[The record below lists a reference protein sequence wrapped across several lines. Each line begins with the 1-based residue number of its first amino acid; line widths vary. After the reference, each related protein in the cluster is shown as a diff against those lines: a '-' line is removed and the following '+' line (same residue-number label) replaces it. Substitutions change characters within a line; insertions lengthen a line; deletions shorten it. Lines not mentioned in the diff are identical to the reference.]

1 MTEPESAAGPLAG
14 VRVIELA
21 TTFMGPYCA
30 MQMARMGA
38 DVIKVEDLGGDL
50 VRGISD
56 SRGDGL
62 GPIFVA
68 ANHGK
73 RSISINLKKPA
84 GLSALM
90 SLIASADVFVT
101 NMRPDALGR
110 LGVTE
115 EAIRAANRTVIYA
128 SLVGFGPGGE
138 YAGLAAYDDV
148 IQGVSG
154 LAAVQGGTG
163 APAYVK
169 AAVADKIVGLMA
181 LNGIV
186 SALFAR
192 SSTGQ
197 GTTITVPMFESMAAF
212 NLLDHQGGF
221 IYEPPR
227 GPTGYSRHASPFR
240 KPYATSDGFLGVVV
254 YTDKMWLS
262 FFDLIGQPELSANPR
277 YRTIKER
284 TENIDEL
291 YELVEIELAKK
302 PSDYWLE
309 TLKAH
314 GIPAVPINTMESLM
328 TDPHLTE
335 VGFFE
340 EIDHPV
346 AGPMR
351 LPRYPS
357 TFSTGLPTQLR
368 PAPQL
373 AQHSREVLLE
383 AGLADSE
390 IDALIGDATVGSLE

>member
-1 MTEPESAAGPLAG
+1 MPEVAAGPLAG
-14 VRVIELA
+14 IRVIELA

-30 MQMARMGA
+30 MQMARLGA

-62 GPIFVA
+62 GPIFIA

-73 RSISINLKKPA
+73 RSISINLKKPE
-84 GLSALM
+84 GLKALLA
-90 SLIASADVFVT
+90 LIASADVFVT
-101 NMRPDALGR
+101 NMRPDALDR
-110 LGVTE
+110 LGVTD
-115 EAIRAANRTVIYA
+115 EAIHSANPAVIYA
-128 SLVGFGPGGE
+128 SLVGFGAGGE

-169 AAVADKIVGLMA
+169 AAVGDKIVGIMA
-181 LNGIV
+181 MNGILA
-186 SALFAR
+186 ALLNRAK
-192 SSTGQ
+192 TGE
-197 GTTITVPMFESMAAF
+197 GATVTVPMFESMAAF
-212 NLLDHQGGF
+212 NLLDHQGGY

-240 KPYATSDGFLGVVV
+240 KPYATSDGYLGVVV
-254 YTDKMWLS
+254 YTDRMWLA
-262 FFDLIGQPELSANPR
+262 FFDLIGQPELAENPR

-302 PSDYWLE
+302 PSAYWLD

-335 VGFFE
+335 VGFFQ

-346 AGPMR
+346 AGHIR
-351 LPRYPS
+351 LPRYPAS
-357 TFSTGLPTQLR
+357 FSTGLPDELR

-383 AGLADSE
+383 AGLDEAA
-390 IDALIGDATVGSLE
+390 IDGLIEAGTVGSRDS

>member
-1 MTEPESAAGPLAG
+1 VTEAAAGPLAG
-14 VRVIELA
+14 IRVIELA

-30 MQMARMGA
+30 MQMARLGA

-62 GPIFVA
+62 GPIFIA

-73 RSISINLKKPA
+73 RSVSINLKKPD
-84 GLSALM
+84 GLDALLA
-90 SLIASADVFVT
+90 LIATADVFVT
-101 NMRPDALGR
+101 NMRPEALGR
-110 LGVTE
+110 LGVTDD
-115 EAIRAANRTVIYA
+115 AIHTANPAVIYA

-154 LAAVQGGTG
+154 LAAVQGGSG

-169 AAVADKIVGLMA
+169 AAVGDKIVGIMA
-181 LNGIV
+181 MNGIMA
-186 SALFAR
+186 ALLNR
-192 SSTGQ
+192 TKTGE
-197 GTTITVPMFESMAAF
+197 GATVTVPMFESMAAF

-221 IYEPPR
+221 IYDPPR

-240 KPYATSDGFLGVVV
+240 KPYATSDGYLGVVV
-254 YTDKMWLS
+254 YTDRMWLS
-262 FFDLIGQPELSANPR
+262 FFDLIGQPELAQNPR

-291 YELVEIELAKK
+291 YELVEVELAKK
-302 PSDYWLE
+302 PSAYWLE
-309 TLKAH
+309 TLKEH

-328 TDPHLTE
+328 TDPHLEE
-335 VGFFE
+335 VGFFQ

-346 AGPMR
+346 AGQLR
-351 LPRYPS
+351 LPRYPA
-357 TFSTGLPTQLR
+357 TFSTGIPDDLK

-373 AQHSREVLLE
+373 AQHSREVLRE
-383 AGLADSE
+383 AGLDEQA
-390 IDALIGDATVGSLE
+390 IDALIEAGTVGSRE